1 MALLNDLENK
11 KNEIDDV
18 INNSIKVN
26 GKDTKAY
33 IEEQIDVKQSE
44 INDILE
50 QKYGKKVTL
59 GNNLELN
66 KEIIKSQLSGKDLTE
81 FNNEIAEKEKALNE
95 KRISAYNIIKLILK
109 QQKELIDKLEI
120 QLDDFQK
127 QAEEEIEKSNEAIKI
142 LNEKIAEI
150 KEIKDN
156 LLAELSDPN
165 LSQDEIDAKKDA
177 IADNETKLKQLGV
190 DLKQQN
196 DLRKN
201 LKLKVTEF
209 DESLEKL
216 KSNYENQSAEFG
228 VMFEAIGMDLESE
241 SIGER
246 NNNFNNNFNNNNQ
259 NQRNG
264 RNNQPNS
271 EEKNDNPSSAD
282 NTKPGAGGNNP
293 RTNNQA
299 GPSFN
304 TNDQLTNE
312 LLKKLG
318 LGLGATKDEES
329 KSEKEES
336 SSSSA
341 KYPTVSYTNKI
352 NNAWENINN
361 FYDNMDLNEK
371 IDYLDTAEGFGCL
384 NENFAAL
391 NEGNL
396 KLLQKFSFKSKY
408 KNTMKEL
415 LENEPNATMEQLLSI
430 AGIDASEK
438 DIKNMEKLFFE
449 KGSVVKKI
457 NHIREKD
464 LKFIEDTMQ
473 NFYCNIENGTIK
485 DPAEIEL
492 FNRNFA
498 DYVKM
503 GYVTAESKRISTFLP
518 ENLIKFDSQY
528 KNLPGIIKSGN
539 KVLEK
544 AGIVKPQSV
553 PGSTE
558 PDFQKD
564 LKAQVQGLGAR
575 IYSKTEAPKT
585 QEKTPPSNT
594 TR

>member
-1 MALLNDLENK
+1 MALLNDLEVK

-26 GKDTKAY
+26 GKDTKTY

-44 INDILE
+44 INNILE

-66 KEIIKSQLSGKDLTE
+66 KEVIKSQLSGKDLTE

-109 QQKELIDKLEI
+109 QQKELIDKLET

-127 QAEEEIEKSNEAIKI
+127 QAEEEIEKSNEKI
-142 LNEKIAEI
+142 ERLNEEIAKI
-150 KEIKDN
+150 KEIKDD

-165 LSQDEIDAKKDA
+165 LSQDEIDAKSAA

-190 DLKQQN
+190 DLKEQN

-201 LKLKVTEF
+201 LKLKIAEF

-228 VMFEAIGMDLESE
+228 VMFESIDMDLESE
-241 SIGER
+241 SVGER
-246 NNNFNNNFNNNNQ
+246 NNNFNNNFNNQNQNQNQ

-264 RNNQPNS
+264 RNNQPDS
-271 EEKNDNPSSAD
+271 DEKNDNPSSGD
-282 NTKPGAGGNNP
+282 NTKPSFSNNP
-293 RTNNQA
+293 RNNNQT
-299 GPSFN
+299 GPSIN
-304 TNDQLTNE
+304 PNEQLTNE

-318 LGLGATKDEES
+318 LGLGTTKDEES

-352 NNAWENINN
+352 NNAWENINC

-408 KNTMKEL
+408 KNNMKEL
-415 LENEPNATMEQLLSI
+415 LEKEPNANMEQLLNI
-430 AGIDASEK
+430 AGINASEK
-438 DIKNMEKLFFE
+438 DIKQMEKLFFE

-464 LKFIEDTMQ
+464 LKFIENTMET
-473 NFYCNIENGTIK
+473 FYCNIENGKIQ

-528 KNLPGIIKSGN
+528 KKLPGIIKSGN

-544 AGIVKPQSV
+544 VGIVKPQTV
-553 PGSTE
+553 PSSIE
-558 PDFQKD
+558 PSIKEDLQKNVKD
-564 LKAQVQGLGAR
+564 LGERIDFTRPNAR
-575 IYSKTEAPKT
+575 T
-585 QEKTPPSNT
+585 QTPPTNV
-594 TR
+594 R